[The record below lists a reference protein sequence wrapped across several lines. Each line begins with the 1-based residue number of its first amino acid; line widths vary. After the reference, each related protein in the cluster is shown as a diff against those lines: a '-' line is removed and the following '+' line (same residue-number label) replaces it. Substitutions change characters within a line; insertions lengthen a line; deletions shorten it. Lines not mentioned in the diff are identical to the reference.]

1 MEIKQL
7 LESGDAESRN
17 ASLGASWNYQNGL
30 FCGYGAAVCSTQ
42 TGRRKRRPA
51 AELGPCPQYREV
63 KRWPNKNMSTNSYTN
78 KEMHGFDYFD

>member
-51 AELGPCPQYREV
+51 AEL
-63 KRWPNKNMSTNSYTN
+63 
-78 KEMHGFDYFD
+78 